1 MFTGSPSILLPYEQ
15 QSSFVWHC
23 IWFRPEW
30 FVRFYCLCINVFVFV
45 SALSRVSSWMLW
57 SPFNVIQA
65 LKHLIILKY
74 VQIKIIEQFKLPFSF
89 CPSKGKGSYFSDFLF
104 SHGESEE
111 FYVSFKTKQ
120 DILCMSCY
128 GYLTVC
134 IKTEPRYHIYS
145 LYLSHTYL

>member
-89 CPSKGKGSYFSDFLF
+89 CPSKGKASYFSDFLF